1 MPPIVIII
9 TKLMPESPDTNLEAV
24 KQEAEKRMKALGGN
38 NISITEKP
46 IAFGLK
52 SLHVKTD
59 MPEEKGTDAVEAQ
72 LSSIPGVSSVTIED
86 YRRAF
91 G

>member
-1 MPPIVIII
+1 MPPIVVII
-9 TKLMPESPDTNLEAV
+9 TKLMPESLDTDLNGI
-24 KQEAEKRMKALGGN
+24 KQEAEKRLKALGGS
-38 NISITEKP
+38 NITLTEKP

-52 SLHVKTD
+52 SIHVKTD

-72 LSSIPGVSSVTIED
+72 LASIPGVSSATIED

>member
-1 MPPIVIII
+1 MPPIVVII
-9 TKLMPESPDTNLEAV
+9 TKLMPESPDTDIAAI
-24 KQEAEKRMKALGGN
+24 KQEAQKRIEALGGN

-59 MPEEKGTDAVEAQ
+59 MPEEKGTDAVETQ
-72 LSSIPGVSSVTIED
+72 LASIPGGSSATIED

>member
-9 TKLMPESPDTNLEAV
+9 TRLMPVAPDTNLEAI
-24 KQEAEKRMKALGGN
+24 KQEAIKRLEALGGK

-52 SLHVKTD
+52 SVHVKTD

-72 LSSIPGVSSVTIED
+72 LATIPGVSSATIED